1 MAEIKYTSFAMPP
14 YGIKL
19 DKTYLF
25 GKDSKGYFYSDAKEK
40 NYLDLAYDEGIR
52 HRLWVQGANPRIR
65 WRRCTYT
72 NSSIKGGKLWLH
84 QIMDIIVA
92 MEFRIVELL

>member
-1 MAEIKYTSFAMPP
+1 MADIKYTSFAMPP

-40 NYLDLAYDEGIR
+40 NYLDLDE
-52 HRLWVQGANPRIR
+52 
-65 WRRCTYT
+65 
-72 NSSIKGGKLWLH
+72 IKALFSPVDKTWDE
-84 QIMDIIVA
+84 IFKVSNTKKKEDTKDN
-92 MEFRIVELL
+92 

>member
-25 GKDSKGYFYSDAKEK
+25 DKDSKGYFYSDAKGK
-40 NYLDLAYDEGIR
+40 NYLDLEEIKALFSPVEKKWDEI
-52 HRLWVQGANPRIR
+52 LK
-65 WRRCTYT
+65 TT
-72 NSSIKGGKLWLH
+72 NNEKKENSK
-84 QIMDIIVA
+84 
-92 MEFRIVELL
+92 EN

>member
-19 DKTYLF
+19 DKVYLF

-40 NYLDLAYDEGIR
+40 KYLDLDE
-52 HRLWVQGANPRIR
+52 
-65 WRRCTYT
+65 
-72 NSSIKGGKLWLH
+72 IKALFSPVDKTWDEILKAPKS
-84 QIMDIIVA
+84 VRK
-92 MEFRIVELL
+92 EEN

>member
-1 MAEIKYTSFAMPP
+1 MVEIKYTSFAMPP

-40 NYLDLAYDEGIR
+40 KYLDLDE
-52 HRLWVQGANPRIR
+52 
-65 WRRCTYT
+65 
-72 NSSIKGGKLWLH
+72 IKALFSPVDKTWDEVLKVSN
-84 QIMDIIVA
+84 MTKKEDTK
-92 MEFRIVELL
+92 EN

>member
-25 GKDSKGYFYSDAKEK
+25 GKDSKGYFYADAKEK
-40 NYLDLAYDEGIR
+40 KYLDLDE
-52 HRLWVQGANPRIR
+52 
-65 WRRCTYT
+65 
-72 NSSIKGGKLWLH
+72 IKVLFSPVDKTWDEILKASKS
-84 QIMDIIVA
+84 VKK
-92 MEFRIVELL
+92 EEN

>member
-1 MAEIKYTSFAMPP
+1 MAEIKYISFAMPP

-40 NYLDLAYDEGIR
+40 NYLDLDE
-52 HRLWVQGANPRIR
+52 
-65 WRRCTYT
+65 
-72 NSSIKGGKLWLH
+72 IKALFSPVDKTWDEILKAPKS
-84 QIMDIIVA
+84 VRK
-92 MEFRIVELL
+92 EEN

>member
-19 DKTYLF
+19 DKVYLF

-40 NYLDLAYDEGIR
+40 NYLTLEEIKALFSPVEKKWDEV
-52 HRLWVQGANPRIR
+52 LKVSN
-65 WRRCTYT
+65 TT
-72 NSSIKGGKLWLH
+72 KKEDIK
-84 QIMDIIVA
+84 
-92 MEFRIVELL
+92 EN

>member
-40 NYLDLAYDEGIR
+40 KYLDLDE
-52 HRLWVQGANPRIR
+52 
-65 WRRCTYT
+65 
-72 NSSIKGGKLWLH
+72 IK
-84 QIMDIIVA
+84 A
-92 MEFRIVELL
+92 FFSPVEKTWDVVLKVSKSMRKEENE

>member
-40 NYLDLAYDEGIR
+40 NYFTLEEIKALFSPVEKTWDEV
-52 HRLWVQGANPRIR
+52 LKVSN
-65 WRRCTYT
+65 TT
-72 NSSIKGGKLWLH
+72 KKEDTKEN
-84 QIMDIIVA
+84 
-92 MEFRIVELL
+92 

>member
-40 NYLDLAYDEGIR
+40 KYLDLDE
-52 HRLWVQGANPRIR
+52 
-65 WRRCTYT
+65 
-72 NSSIKGGKLWLH
+72 IKALFSPVDKTWDEILKAPKS
-84 QIMDIIVA
+84 VRK
-92 MEFRIVELL
+92 EEN

>member
-19 DKTYLF
+19 DKIYLF

-40 NYLDLAYDEGIR
+40 KYLDLDE
-52 HRLWVQGANPRIR
+52 
-65 WRRCTYT
+65 
-72 NSSIKGGKLWLH
+72 IKTLFSPVGKTWDEVLK
-84 QIMDIIVA
+84 VYKNVVK
-92 MEFRIVELL
+92 EEN

>member
-40 NYLDLAYDEGIR
+40 KYLDLDE
-52 HRLWVQGANPRIR
+52 
-65 WRRCTYT
+65 
-72 NSSIKGGKLWLH
+72 IKALFSPVDKTWDEILKASKS
-84 QIMDIIVA
+84 VRK
-92 MEFRIVELL
+92 EEN

>member
-19 DKTYLF
+19 DKVYLF

-40 NYLDLAYDEGIR
+40 NYLTLEEIKSLFSPVEKKWDEI
-52 HRLWVQGANPRIR
+52 LK
-65 WRRCTYT
+65 TT
-72 NSSIKGGKLWLH
+72 NNEKKENSK
-84 QIMDIIVA
+84 
-92 MEFRIVELL
+92 EN

>member
-1 MAEIKYTSFAMPP
+1 MAEIKYTSFAIPP

-40 NYLDLAYDEGIR
+40 KYLDLDE
-52 HRLWVQGANPRIR
+52 
-65 WRRCTYT
+65 
-72 NSSIKGGKLWLH
+72 IKAL
-84 QIMDIIVA
+84 
-92 MEFRIVELL
+92 FSPVEKTWDEVLKVSKSMRKEEN

>member
-25 GKDSKGYFYSDAKEK
+25 EKDSKGYFYSDAKEK
-40 NYLDLAYDEGIR
+40 KYLDLDE
-52 HRLWVQGANPRIR
+52 
-65 WRRCTYT
+65 
-72 NSSIKGGKLWLH
+72 IKAL
-84 QIMDIIVA
+84 
-92 MEFRIVELL
+92 FSPVEKKWDEILKVSKTEKEKE

>member
-19 DKTYLF
+19 DKVYLF

-40 NYLDLAYDEGIR
+40 NYLTLEEIKSLFSPVEKKWDEILKAYKTE
-52 HRLWVQGANPRIR
+52 
-65 WRRCTYT
+65 
-72 NSSIKGGKLWLH
+72 KEK
-84 QIMDIIVA
+84 
-92 MEFRIVELL
+92 E

>member
-19 DKTYLF
+19 DKVYLF

-40 NYLDLAYDEGIR
+40 NYLTLEEIKALFSPIEKKWDEI
-52 HRLWVQGANPRIR
+52 LKVSNI
-65 WRRCTYT
+65 TKKEDT
-72 NSSIKGGKLWLH
+72 KEN
-84 QIMDIIVA
+84 
-92 MEFRIVELL
+92 

>member
-25 GKDSKGYFYSDAKEK
+25 GKDSKGYFYPDAKEK
-40 NYLDLAYDEGIR
+40 NYLDLDE
-52 HRLWVQGANPRIR
+52 
-65 WRRCTYT
+65 
-72 NSSIKGGKLWLH
+72 IKVLFSPIDKKWDEILKASKS
-84 QIMDIIVA
+84 VKK
-92 MEFRIVELL
+92 EEN

>member
-25 GKDSKGYFYSDAKEK
+25 DKDSKGYFYSDAKGK
-40 NYLDLAYDEGIR
+40 NYLDLEEIKALFSPVDKTWDEVLKASKSVR
-52 HRLWVQGANPRIR
+52 KEEN
-65 WRRCTYT
+65 
-72 NSSIKGGKLWLH
+72 
-84 QIMDIIVA
+84 
-92 MEFRIVELL
+92 

>member
-19 DKTYLF
+19 DKIYLF

-40 NYLDLAYDEGIR
+40 NYLDLDE
-52 HRLWVQGANPRIR
+52 
-65 WRRCTYT
+65 
-72 NSSIKGGKLWLH
+72 IKAL
-84 QIMDIIVA
+84 
-92 MEFRIVELL
+92 FSPVEKTWDEVLKVSKSMRKEEN

>member
-19 DKTYLF
+19 DKVYLF

-40 NYLDLAYDEGIR
+40 NYLTLEEIKSLFSPVEKKWDEMLKAYKTE
-52 HRLWVQGANPRIR
+52 
-65 WRRCTYT
+65 
-72 NSSIKGGKLWLH
+72 KEK
-84 QIMDIIVA
+84 
-92 MEFRIVELL
+92 E

>member
-40 NYLDLAYDEGIR
+40 KYLDLDE
-52 HRLWVQGANPRIR
+52 
-65 WRRCTYT
+65 
-72 NSSIKGGKLWLH
+72 IKMLFTPIEKNWKAILKTS
-84 QIMDIIVA
+84 
-92 MEFRIVELL
+92 IVEKESTTKEN

>member
-19 DKTYLF
+19 DKVYLF

-40 NYLDLAYDEGIR
+40 NYLDLEEIKALFSPVEKKWDEI
-52 HRLWVQGANPRIR
+52 LKVSKEEKKEV
-65 WRRCTYT
+65 T
-72 NSSIKGGKLWLH
+72 K
-84 QIMDIIVA
+84 
-92 MEFRIVELL
+92 

>member
-40 NYLDLAYDEGIR
+40 KYLDLDE
-52 HRLWVQGANPRIR
+52 
-65 WRRCTYT
+65 
-72 NSSIKGGKLWLH
+72 IKMLFTPIEKNWNAILKTSK
-84 QIMDIIVA
+84 
-92 MEFRIVELL
+92 VEKESTTKEN